1 MESTKYYLG
10 LDVGGTNMVA
20 GVVDENHQIIAKESI
35 PTQAGRTIEEI
46 TTDMAEVSKKAVL
59 KAGLQM
65 EDISSWG
72 IGMPSYVNPK
82 TNLLVHANC
91 FGWKN
96 VPIYD
101 YLKKHISLP
110 TYIANDANCATYGEV
125 LAGSA
130 SQYTDAI
137 MLTLGTG
144 VGGGIIMGKKIYSGS
159 DNMGAEL
166 GHTKL
171 VYNGER
177 CTCGQKGCL
186 EAYCSST
193 ALIRIMKETLQK
205 NKDTLIWK
213 LCGEDENKVNGEI
226 LFEAARQGDSL
237 AKQIVDDYISRLAAG
252 ISTFIT
258 IFRPQVIILGGGI
271 AHAGDLLLKPLNE
284 KLHTCT
290 FAAEEI
296 GIPQVIRAELGNDA
310 GIIRRR
316 AFRENDVTKKN
327 MKANKKELLDSFK
340 GGLIVSC
347 QVQHDDPTF
356 SIDFVVKMAKAAQ
369 WGGAVGIRANDPEQ
383 IKAIKKEVDLPVIGL
398 WKIWHDDTDVFITPT
413 LEAAKAVWEAG
424 AEIIALDCT
433 SQITHEGCPA
443 YELLPIV
450 KKEIPE
456 AIIFADVSN
465 YEEAVRAVEMG
476 ADIVGPTLYGYTE
489 ATKHIEQ
496 PDLREF
502 ARMCRDFKDKAYVI
516 MEGHIYSPEDAM
528 KCIFLGA
535 HSVVVGSAI
544 TRPHLITKRFTD
556 LLTGYQNNWREA
568 ERSKH

>member
-1 MESTKYYLG
+1 M
-10 LDVGGTNMVA
+10 
-20 GVVDENHQIIAKESI
+20 
-35 PTQAGRTIEEI
+35 
-46 TTDMAEVSKKAVL
+46 
-59 KAGLQM
+59 
-65 EDISSWG
+65 
-72 IGMPSYVNPK
+72 K
-82 TNLLVHANC
+82 T
-91 FGWKN
+91 
-96 VPIYD
+96 
-101 YLKKHISLP
+101 
-110 TYIANDANCATYGEV
+110 
-125 LAGSA
+125 
-130 SQYTDAI
+130 
-137 MLTLGTG
+137 
-144 VGGGIIMGKKIYSGS
+144 
-159 DNMGAEL
+159 
-166 GHTKL
+166 
-171 VYNGER
+171 
-177 CTCGQKGCL
+177 
-186 EAYCSST
+186 
-193 ALIRIMKETLQK
+193 
-205 NKDTLIWK
+205 
-213 LCGEDENKVNGEI
+213 
-226 LFEAARQGDSL
+226 
-237 AKQIVDDYISRLAAG
+237 
-252 ISTFIT
+252 
-258 IFRPQVIILGGGI
+258 
-271 AHAGDLLLKPLNE
+271 
-284 KLHTCT
+284 
-290 FAAEEI
+290 
-296 GIPQVIRAELGNDA
+296 
-310 GIIRRR
+310 
-316 AFRENDVTKKN
+316 
-327 MKANKKELLDSFK
+327 NKKELLDSFK

-356 SIDFVVKMAKAAQ
+356 SVDFVVKMAKAAQ

-383 IKAIKKEVDLPVIGL
+383 IK
-398 WKIWHDDTDVFITPT
+398 
-413 LEAAKAVWEAG
+413 EAG

-433 SQITHEGCPA
+433 SQITHEGRPA